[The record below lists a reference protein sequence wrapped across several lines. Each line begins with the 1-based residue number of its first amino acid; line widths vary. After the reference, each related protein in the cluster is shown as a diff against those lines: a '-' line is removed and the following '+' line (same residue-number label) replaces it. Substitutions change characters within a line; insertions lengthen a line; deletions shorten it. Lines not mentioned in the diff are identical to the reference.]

1 MDMNEVL
8 TNTENRGRAWMV
20 FQELKVSYTMAG
32 KSVSDTTLGEVAQRI
47 SHDLLCSDG
56 EIPEIFRRARAMKDI
71 PTMAV
76 LSKAFD
82 AYRAEST
89 SNDPLPDIL
98 DSRKAFE
105 RARAYDQL
113 QCWCFANGWIDRFLY
128 ATEKVGGKWA
138 HPEQMK
144 SLKADAVKYGF
155 RYIKEE
161 AAKSG
166 PVMAYEDYTA
176 KTGDRR
182 LSQITAVLTEA
193 CARKG

>member
-1 MDMNEVL
+1 MDNMNEVL
-8 TNTENRGRAWMV
+8 ANTENRGRAWMV

-98 DSRKAFE
+98 DSR
-105 RARAYDQL
+105 RASSAPAHMTSSSAGVSPTAGSTVSSMRPRRSAG
-113 QCWCFANGWIDRFLY
+113 NGPIRN
-128 ATEKVGGKWA
+128 K
-138 HPEQMK
+138 
-144 SLKADAVKYGF
+144 
-155 RYIKEE
+155 
-161 AAKSG
+161 
-166 PVMAYEDYTA
+166 
-176 KTGDRR
+176 
-182 LSQITAVLTEA
+182 
-193 CARKG
+193 